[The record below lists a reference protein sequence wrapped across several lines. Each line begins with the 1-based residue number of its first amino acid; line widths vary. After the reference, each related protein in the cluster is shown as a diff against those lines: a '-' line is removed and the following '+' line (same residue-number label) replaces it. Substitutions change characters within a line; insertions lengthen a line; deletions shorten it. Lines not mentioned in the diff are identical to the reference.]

1 MDSESRDSLPT
12 CAGCGTYAAVRGC
25 AVCSMRGAEAES
37 RARAIRAVVA
47 AQWGVAIECVL
58 YAWGRRIDD
67 DLWPLF
73 VALKD
78 LPSAEEIVDG
88 VTT

>member
-1 MDSESRDSLPT
+1 VSAFCERCDAYIDTDGEPVACIDCLHELRWWESE
-12 CAGCGTYAAVRGC
+12 A
-25 AVCSMRGAEAES
+25 

-58 YAWGRRIDD
+58 YAWDRRIDD

-78 LPSAEEIVDG
+78 LPCAVDLIDG